1 MAAVR
6 CLITALV
13 IGVTLG
19 TGLSA
24 QGTTGSI
31 TGRVV
36 DSTTQQPVANATV
49 SVVGTQV
56 GALTRADGRY
66 FLNGVPTGAQRL
78 RVARI
83 GFGAQEVPVTVTDG
97 ATATVDFTIIAV
109 AATLSEVVVTG
120 YGQQRREAITGSV
133 SQIDADQANKGVMTN
148 PNQLIQGRVTG
159 VTIVTNN
166 GEPGGGAQIRVR
178 GGTSLSASN
187 EPLYVIDGRSE
198 E

>member
-6 CLITALV
+6 CLIAALV

-97 ATATVDFTIIAV
+97 ATATVDFTIVAV

-133 SQIDADQANKGVMTN
+133 AQIDADQANKGVMTN

-166 GEPGGGAQIRVR
+166 GEP
-178 GGTSLSASN
+178 
-187 EPLYVIDGRSE
+187 
-198 E
+198 